1 MENSVLEQLAALA
14 KIAEIDSEAL
24 RSETELKEIPER
36 MGELDGNV
44 KRLGEMLEA
53 ERTELNEADALL
65 GAQDEELQNQNQS
78 LARSKAKGARARN
91 MREADAVEREL
102 DVIRRSMKEREEER
116 TTLRAAIEKR
126 RGSASKHEK
135 ELAELQKFAEDEHQK
150 ANTRTA
156 ELQAI
161 RDKVMAGRR
170 DLAAKLPADVLRRYE
185 MIREKRSA
193 GAVPIKNG
201 ICGGC
206 NTSVRP
212 NQAVAV
218 RRGDTFEQCP
228 RCQRL
233 LFSPEAI
240 KAYEDAKNAPTED

>member
-1 MENSVLEQLAALA
+1 MLEQLAALA
-14 KIAEIDSEAL
+14 KISEIDAEAL
-24 RSETELKEIPER
+24 RSDNELKEIPER
-36 MGELDGNV
+36 MGELDGDV

-65 GAQDEELQNQNQS
+65 VAQEEELQNQSQS
-78 LARSKAKGARARN
+78 LAKSKAKGARARN

-102 DVIRRSMKEREEER
+102 DVIRRQMKEREEER
-116 TTLRAAIEKR
+116 STLRAAIEKR
-126 RGSASKHEK
+126 RGSVGKHEK
-135 ELAELQKFAEDEHQK
+135 ELAELQKFAEEEHQK
-150 ANTRTA
+150 ADARMA
-156 ELQAI
+156 ELKAI
-161 RDKVMAGRR
+161 RDRVMAGRR
-170 DLAAKLPADVLRRYE
+170 ELAAKIPADVLRRYE
-185 MIREKRSA
+185 MIREKRNY

-212 NQAVAV
+212 NQAIAV
-218 RRGDTFEQCP
+218 RKGETFEQCP

-240 KAYEDAKNAPTED
+240 KAYEEAKAAPPPQE